1 MLVPQLVTEVGDIGL
16 GHGRKTISFGPIL
29 QAKTQLVMKFLLGRE
44 DFVGQGSFRNDSKVW
59 LEMGV
64 EKRAGK
70 DPVRVRRIECRTLVT
85 GPGFA
90 TTCGWARSRPVVNG
104 LFVIAQDVQ
113 NCCMF
118 DEDRLE
124 GRSVTWYLVSQH
136 LDVPLSQKLLQRLLK
151 VWSEAPWGP

>member
-1 MLVPQLVTEVGDIGL
+1 MPQLVTKVGDIGL
-16 GHGRKTISFGPIL
+16 GHGRKTISFGPIP

-44 DFVGQGSFRNDSKVW
+44 DFVGQGSFRDDSKVW

-64 EKRAGK
+64 KKRAGK

-113 NCCMF
+113 NCSVL
-118 DEDRLE
+118 DKDRLE
-124 GRSVTWYLVSQH
+124 GRSMAWYLMIQH
-136 LDVPLSQKLLQRLLK
+136 LDVPLS
-151 VWSEAPWGP
+151 

>member
-16 GHGRKTISFGPIL
+16 GHGRKTISFGPIP

-44 DFVGQGSFRNDSKVW
+44 DFVGQGSFRDDSKVW

-64 EKRAGK
+64 KKRAGK

-90 TTCGWARSRPVVNG
+90 TTCGWVRGRPVVNG

-113 NCCMF
+113 YRSMF
-118 DEDRLE
+118 DEDRFE
-124 GRSVTWYLVSQH
+124 GRSVARYLMGQH
-136 LDVPLSQKLLQRLLK
+136 LDMPLS
-151 VWSEAPWGP
+151 